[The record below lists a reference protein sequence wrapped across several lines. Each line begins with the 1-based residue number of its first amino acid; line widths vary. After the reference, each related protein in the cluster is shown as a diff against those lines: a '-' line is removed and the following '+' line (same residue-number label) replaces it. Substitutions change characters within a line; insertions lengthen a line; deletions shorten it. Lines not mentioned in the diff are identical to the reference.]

1 MKPADVASRVKAGL
15 SSLTGLDVDTVSG
28 LEKTGDDWKVVVET
42 VELKRI
48 PNSSDVLASYAVVAD
63 DKGDIVSYR
72 RTRRY
77 LRTDS
82 MEEQ

>member
-28 LEKTGDDWKVVVET
+28 LEKTGEDWTVVVEM
-42 VELKRI
+42 VELSRI

-63 DKGDIVSYR
+63 DHGDILSYH

-77 LRTDS
+77 LRADS
-82 MEEQ
+82 MDDQ

>member
-1 MKPADVASRVKAGL
+1 MKPAEVASRVKAGL

-28 LEKTGDDWKVVVET
+28 LGKTEDDWNVVVEM

-63 DKGDIVSYR
+63 DKGDILSYR

>member
-1 MKPADVASRVKAGL
+1 MKPADVAFKVKTEL

-28 LEKTGDDWKVVVET
+28 VEKTGDNWNVVVEM
-42 VELKRI
+42 VELRRI
-48 PNSSDVLASYAVVAD
+48 PDSSDVLAAYAVVAD
-63 DKGDIVSYR
+63 DSGDILSYR

-77 LRTDS
+77 LRADS

>member
-28 LEKTGDDWKVVVET
+28 VEKTGDDWNVVVEM
-42 VELKRI
+42 VELRRI
-48 PNSSDVLASYAVVAD
+48 PDSSDVLAAYAVVAD
-63 DKGDIVSYR
+63 DKGDILSYR

-77 LRTDS
+77 LRADS

>member
-1 MKPADVASRVKAGL
+1 MKPANVASKVKAEL

-28 LEKTGDDWKVVVET
+28 VEKSGDDWNVVVEM
-42 VELKRI
+42 VELTRI
-48 PNSSDVLASYAVVAD
+48 PNSSDVLASYAVAAD
-63 DKGDIVSYR
+63 DNGDILSYR

-77 LRTDS
+77 LRADS